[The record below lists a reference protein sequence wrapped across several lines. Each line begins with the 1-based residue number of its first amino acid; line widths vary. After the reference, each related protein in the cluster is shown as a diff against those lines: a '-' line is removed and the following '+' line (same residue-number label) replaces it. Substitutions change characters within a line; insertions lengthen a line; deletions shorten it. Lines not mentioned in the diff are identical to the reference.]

1 MSQYKE
7 NLHNIEQI
15 EKKSDSVNDS
25 LDNRFDKFLQQFE
38 LSQNTLKEFTK
49 FQSQKEISQ
58 LREEIQLSV
67 NITDKEKNYLKDEVS
82 DKDLSSIL
90 ETAKEIHSEATDHKN
105 SLLEEITQNSELTLL
120 AENKKL
126 LRKIGISD
134 KMMEAA
140 YNPKNAYEHILGWA
154 IGCTATIGNCAVT
167 AYEVT
172 KWLIN
177 TPKDI
182 ALIMQ
187 WKAKYSPK
195 WNI

>member
-67 NITDKEKNYLKDEVS
+67 NISDKEKNYLKDEVS

-140 YNPKNAYEHILGWA
+140 YNPKNAYEHILG
-154 IGCTATIGNCAVT
+154 
-167 AYEVT
+167 
-172 KWLIN
+172 
-177 TPKDI
+177 
-182 ALIMQ
+182 
-187 WKAKYSPK
+187 
-195 WNI
+195 

>member
-15 EKKSDSVNDS
+15 EKKSDNVHDSV
-25 LDNRFDKFLQQFE
+25 DNRFDKFLQQFE

-58 LREEIQLSV
+58 LREEIQHSV
-67 NITDKEKNYLKDEVS
+67 NISDKEKDYLKDEVS

-126 LRKIGISD
+126 LRKIGITD
-134 KMMEAA
+134 KIMEAA
-140 YNPKNAYEHILGWA
+140 YNPNNASEHILG
-154 IGCTATIGNCAVT
+154 
-167 AYEVT
+167 
-172 KWLIN
+172 
-177 TPKDI
+177 
-182 ALIMQ
+182 
-187 WKAKYSPK
+187 
-195 WNI
+195 